1 VLIAFV
7 AGIALLILVVVAF
20 SDIVLARERGR
31 TVGETLQTWAA
42 RHQLFAVGGAALIGA
57 VLGHFFWQ

>member
-1 VLIAFV
+1 MLIAVV
-7 AGIALLILVVVAF
+7 ASLALLILVVVAF

-31 TVGETLQTWAA
+31 PVGETLQTWAA